1 MIQEEM
7 VKKFVWSNLTIGR
20 KYLFIFSLVALTFVG
35 SLLFTYLM
43 LTKTQGTME
52 SSESR
57 NAIASNVTE
66 LDSIYKEK
74 YIQIPQYLILSD
86 EKLLSDYLEDS
97 KRFVEVAKM
106 VKSDLKNEEQIA
118 LFNQMIENN
127 HELDQYF
134 FSTVVPKVKQLSTDD
149 FKELQQSVEQLRAD
163 TSQVANKL
171 KSEAIE
177 SNISGMKE
185 AKENI
190 DSTSMIL
197 IFAGA
202 VSIIVSFVLL
212 MLVSRKINRELNLVV
227 STSDEIANGNLNFTQ
242 LTYEG
247 QDEIGRLS
255 HSINHMGARLR
266 EMIYEVSRLAG
277 EVDRHSSALAGA
289 SSEVKIGSEQ
299 ISLTIEELAS
309 GASNQANEAASIS
322 ESTEAF
328 HRQLIDARENSTRLA
343 GYSDDVQ
350 GVLEEGSRQMT
361 QSLNQMNVIN
371 DVVRGSVVKI
381 ESLTS
386 RISTITELVD
396 VIKSISNQTNLLS
409 LNASIEA
416 ARAGEAGRGF
426 AVVADEVRKLSEEVG
441 SSVANITQIVGNI
454 LHESAVMKDELN
466 KGFAEVNKGTEQIRK
481 TDENFTVLKQT
492 IDDMNV
498 NVKNISQVLQ
508 YFNQASEEINESV
521 GSIAAIT
528 EESAA
533 GAQEVSAA
541 AIQQNHS
548 IDSISHSAEELRK
561 MMNQM
566 NDMINKFRL

>member
-1 MIQEEM
+1 M
-7 VKKFVWSNLTIGR
+7 KKFVWSNLTIGR

-43 LTKTQGTME
+43 LIKTQGTME

-86 EKLLSDYLEDS
+86 EKLLNDYLEDS
-97 KRFVEVAKM
+97 KRFVEVGKM

-202 VSIIVSFVLL
+202 VSIFVSFVLL

-350 GVLEEGSRQMT
+350 GVLEESSRQMT

-426 AVVADEVRKLSEEVG
+426 AVVAEEVRKLSEEVG

-466 KGFAEVNKGTEQIRK
+466 KGFSEVNKGTEQIKK

-492 IDDMNV
+492 IDDMNI

-548 IDSISHSAEELRK
+548 IDSISHSAEELRE

>member
-202 VSIIVSFVLL
+202 VSLIVSFVLL
-212 MLVSRKINRELNLVV
+212 ILVSRKINRELNLVV

-255 HSINHMGARLR
+255 HSINHMGARLQ

-328 HRQLIDARENSTRLA
+328 HRQLIDARENSIRLA

-426 AVVADEVRKLSEEVG
+426 AVVAEEVRKLSEEVG
-441 SSVANITQIVGNI
+441 SSVANITLIVGNI

-466 KGFAEVNKGTEQIRK
+466 KGFSEVNKGTEQIKK
-481 TDENFTVLKQT
+481 TDENFTVLRHT
-492 IDDMNV
+492 IDDMNI

-548 IDSISHSAEELRK
+548 IDSISHSAEELRE

>member
-1 MIQEEM
+1 M
-7 VKKFVWSNLTIGR
+7 KKFVWSNLTIGR

>member
-1 MIQEEM
+1 M

-171 KSEAIE
+171 KSEAVE

-190 DSTSMIL
+190 DSTSLIL

-202 VSIIVSFVLL
+202 VSLIVSFVLL

-242 LTYEG
+242 LAYEG

-299 ISLTIEELAS
+299 ISVTIEELAS

-328 HRQLIDARENSTRLA
+328 HRQLLDARENSTRLA

-426 AVVADEVRKLSEEVG
+426 AVVAEEVRKLSEEVG

-466 KGFAEVNKGTEQIRK
+466 KGFSEVNKGTEQIRK

-492 IDDMNV
+492 IDDMNI

-548 IDSISHSAEELRK
+548 IDSISHSAEELRE

>member
-1 MIQEEM
+1 M
-7 VKKFVWSNLTIGR
+7 KKFVWSNLTIGR

-43 LTKTQGTME
+43 LIKTQGTME

-97 KRFVEVAKM
+97 KRFVEVGKM

-202 VSIIVSFVLL
+202 VSIFVSFVLL

-350 GVLEEGSRQMT
+350 GVLEESSRQMT

-426 AVVADEVRKLSEEVG
+426 AVVAEEVRKLSEEVG

-466 KGFAEVNKGTEQIRK
+466 KGFSEVNKGTEQIKK

-492 IDDMNV
+492 IDDMNI

-548 IDSISHSAEELRK
+548 IDSISHSAEELRE

>member
-1 MIQEEM
+1 
-7 VKKFVWSNLTIGR
+7 
-20 KYLFIFSLVALTFVG
+20 
-35 SLLFTYLM
+35 
-43 LTKTQGTME
+43 
-52 SSESR
+52 
-57 NAIASNVTE
+57 
-66 LDSIYKEK
+66 
-74 YIQIPQYLILSD
+74 
-86 EKLLSDYLEDS
+86 
-97 KRFVEVAKM
+97 
-106 VKSDLKNEEQIA
+106 
-118 LFNQMIENN
+118 MIENN

-134 FSTVVPKVKQLSTDD
+134 FSTVVPKVKQLSTYD

-202 VSIIVSFVLL
+202 VSLIVSFVLL

-242 LTYEG
+242 LAYEG

-426 AVVADEVRKLSEEVG
+426 AVVAEEVRKLSEEVG

-466 KGFAEVNKGTEQIRK
+466 KGFSEVNKGTEQIKK

-492 IDDMNV
+492 IDDMNI

-548 IDSISHSAEELRK
+548 IDSISHSAEELRE

>member
-190 DSTSMIL
+190 DSTSIIL

-202 VSIIVSFVLL
+202 VSLIVSFVLL
-212 MLVSRKINRELNLVV
+212 MQVSRKINRELNLVV

-242 LTYEG
+242 LAYEG

-426 AVVADEVRKLSEEVG
+426 AVVAEEVRKLSEEVG

-466 KGFAEVNKGTEQIRK
+466 KGFSEVNKGTEQIKK

-492 IDDMNV
+492 IDDMNI

-508 YFNQASEEINESV
+508 FFNQASEEINESV

-548 IDSISHSAEELRK
+548 IDSISHSAEELRE